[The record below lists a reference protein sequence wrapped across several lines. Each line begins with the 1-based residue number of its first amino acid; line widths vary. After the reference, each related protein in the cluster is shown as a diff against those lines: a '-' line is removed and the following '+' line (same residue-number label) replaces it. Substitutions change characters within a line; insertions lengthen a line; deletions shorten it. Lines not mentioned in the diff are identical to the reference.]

1 MDFDDAINDHLE
13 LRRRNAPLERRLPLA
28 RYRDAL
34 PVGRAQSLDRRAAR
48 GLEEAHQYAPARL
61 AASES
66 EADADSH
73 WGWGDGQEPRRWRPE
88 RASGSATRRA
98 TD

>member
-1 MDFDDAINDHLE
+1 MEFDDAINDHLE

-34 PVGRAQSLDRRAAR
+34 PVGRAQSLDRRPSR
-48 GLEEAHQYAPARL
+48 VLEETQEYAPAWL

-66 EADADSH
+66 EPEADSD
-73 WGWGDGQEPRRWRPE
+73 WGWEDAQERR
-88 RASGSATRRA
+88 
-98 TD
+98 